1 MSPAAEQRLCR
12 HDWPGNVREL
22 QNILRRAIVLNDGE
36 TIEAG
41 MLALPSDSEEQ
52 PPQAVIDVSG
62 LRRLHSAMASHQPF
76 AGRKL
81 RQIEREAIRDTIAA
95 CGDNIPQAA
104 RALGV
109 SPSTIYRKRDA
120 WS

>member
-1 MSPAAEQRLCR
+1 E

-22 QNILRRAIVLNDGE
+22 QNVLRRAIVLHDAE
-36 TIEAG
+36 TLDAG
-41 MLALPSDSEEQ
+41 MLGSATGDDDIAASAAPELE
-52 PPQAVIDVSG
+52 IDVSG
-62 LRRLHSAMASHQPF
+62 LRRLHSAMVSQQPY

-81 RQIEREAIRDTIAA
+81 RQIERDTIQGTIAA
-95 CGDNIPQAA
+95 CGGSIPQAA

-109 SPSTIYRKRDA
+109 SPSTIYRKRES